1 MTSRYSYSIPVSDG
15 EEVTAGLHV
24 SDLIAVPT
32 GTPAWVC
39 RLACG
44 HEGILYW
51 AHPAQAQWMWCE
63 HVGIGSHQSIIVAAR
78 PLRP

>member
-1 MTSRYSYSIPVSDG
+1 MTSRYSYSIPVSDQRG
-15 EEVTAGLHV
+15 

-39 RLACG
+39 RLDCG

-63 HVGIGSHQSIIVAAR
+63 HTGIGSHQSLIVAAR